1 MIELI
6 FNWPNGIVLVFGLI
20 ASIVCNNKYKKTKSR
35 ALLNCVPGIFT
46 SLGLLG
52 TFCAICWSL
61 YGLGDAPTEA
71 IDQTGK
77 TLKEV
82 KLAGGQNIDIMKII
96 SELIPAFTTS
106 IIGLVG
112 ALLATIYAKWVFAN
126 EDANTDKELKNVSPE
141 EYIRDIAI
149 NTKDIVSIKSD
160 LDRNNK
166 LLERL
171 KEIHNEEKV
180 KNREYNDKL
189 NENISRQSEILKE
202 FVEGFVKRMDDI
214 FKQMRISIQ
223 EQVLNYGEE
232 QFSKTTQLLT
242 SITERLSNV
251 SSDIINNQ
259 RQSVE
264 TMLSNTN
271 SEISNMTTSVTDVL
285 GNLTKELENS
295 LASLHTKVQ
304 EHNVQSLQQMVDLRT
319 TYQEATSEVL
329 TSTLSMNEK
338 LTADLRESMS
348 GLVAEVQGSISSQ
361 CSALS
366 TAIATNVESL
376 NKAYEFVKTLVA
388 EIRQNYDQAVLA
400 YGDAVNVAHRN
411 NESAEKA
418 IAANNKSLQAVEET
432 NAKISEVLNLL
443 SKRQENIEQ
452 LTKHISSISGSIIE
466 LQKLE
471 STLNKIANK

>member
-1 MIELI
+1 
-6 FNWPNGIVLVFGLI
+6 
-20 ASIVCNNKYKKTKSR
+20 
-35 ALLNCVPGIFT
+35 
-46 SLGLLG
+46 
-52 TFCAICWSL
+52 
-61 YGLGDAPTEA
+61 
-71 IDQTGK
+71 
-77 TLKEV
+77 
-82 KLAGGQNIDIMKII
+82 
-96 SELIPAFTTS
+96 
-106 IIGLVG
+106 
-112 ALLATIYAKWVFAN
+112 
-126 EDANTDKELKNVSPE
+126 
-141 EYIRDIAI
+141 
-149 NTKDIVSIKSD
+149 
-160 LDRNNK
+160 
-166 LLERL
+166 
-171 KEIHNEEKV
+171 
-180 KNREYNDKL
+180 
-189 NENISRQSEILKE
+189 
-202 FVEGFVKRMDDI
+202 MDDI